1 MTAEPS
7 VLPAPWRR
15 WVLIALVAGLA
26 ALTANMARLLQSPQ
40 APGADFSC
48 FWAGVQAALHT
59 PARLYDFGYIS
70 GLQGW
75 PLGHQSVRPFIYP
88 PSALA
93 VFIPFGLAPYW
104 VDYGLWTLATLA
116 LMTFGARRIGA
127 PWWFLLIPYI
137 AFVVYCGQITFLIGG
152 LGLAGL
158 AWRKRPIL
166 AGVAFGIAAAIK
178 PQMLILLPVALIA
191 CKDWKT
197 IACTAVTGLSLC
209 AISLLFWGVQAWL
222 QWLAALGRFQQVVFS
237 TPALVQHALTPYA
250 ALQLHD
256 LPGAWAFLLAP
267 IVLLVVWVTFR
278 REASLADRS
287 IALFGGAMLISPYAM
302 NYEAALLAPA
312 VAVYLAR
319 TSDRAW
325 PGYVV
330 AAMIYAT
337 GSPLATLLA
346 PLALPGLRWT
356 ADRIA
361 TAQPAAIATR
371 A

>member
-1 MTAEPS
+1 MTAAPS

-15 WVLIALVAGLA
+15 WVLIALIAGLA
-26 ALTANMARLLQSPQ
+26 ALTVNMSQLFVSSQ

-48 FWAGVQAALHT
+48 FWAGVKAALHA
-59 PARLYDFGYIS
+59 PSHLYDFDYIS

-75 PLGHQSVRPFIYP
+75 PLGRASVRPFIYP
-88 PSALA
+88 PSALV
-93 VFIPFGLAPYW
+93 VFLPFGLAPYW
-104 VDYGLWTLATLA
+104 VDYALWTTATLA

-127 PWWFLLIPYI
+127 PWWFLLVPYVI
-137 AFVVYCGQITFLIGG
+137 FVIYCGQVTFLIGG

-158 AWRKRPIL
+158 AWRKRPIP

-178 PQMLILLPVALIA
+178 PQLLILLPVALIA
-191 CKDWKT
+191 LKDWKT
-197 IACTAVTGLSLC
+197 IAATAVTGLTLC
-209 AISLLFWGVQAWL
+209 VLSALLWGIQVWE

-250 ALQLHD
+250 TLQTHG
-256 LPGAWAFLLAP
+256 LPGAWAFLLLP
-267 IVLLVVWVTFR
+267 VVLAMVWFTFR

-302 NYEAALLAPA
+302 NYEATLLAPA
-312 VAVYLAR
+312 VAIYLAR
-319 TSDRAW
+319 TGDRAW

-337 GSPLATLLA
+337 GSPLGTLLA
-346 PLALPGLRWT
+346 PLALPAMRWA

-361 TAQPAAIATR
+361 SVQPSAVPTSA
-371 A
+371 